1 MAQVHSDMDAACLSR
16 TNSRDCETNAGFR
29 TSDHSHTITGA
40 LMSNVYA
47 VLHVEIPGGLAD
59 AWPVTQ
65 PLLTLGRSSSCDVML
80 DDPSVSRQ
88 HVEMSWT
95 AYGAQVRDLG
105 SANGTWLNDQILPP
119 RVLYPL
125 RSGDVL
131 QLGPFSLRLVPPTD
145 PLPPALAP
153 KVRLIAGDVR
163 PQAGLVVQF
172 DGQLLKVLL
181 DKDQM
186 TLGRA
191 ADNDV
196 MIASSVVSGH
206 HARLQRDASGT
217 VRIID
222 VGSTNGLLAGNQRV
236 QQQTLRDGDAVS
248 VVNQVWIQYR
258 QWIGFLPA
266 EEPARAP
273 ATALR
278 RIDPTTQ
285 PQITIGRAPDND
297 IFLDDPR
304 VSRRHALIERLG
316 TRFRLRDLNS
326 DNGTFVN
333 GEPVKGMVWIKPGD
347 EIRIATIQLVFAQ
360 DGLQQLASP
369 YGLRLDALH
378 LNKRVGKDKNILQDL
393 SFSIFPREFVAVVGV
408 SGAGK
413 STLMDAL
420 NGFRPA
426 TQGTVLINGQDLYKH
441 YDAFRSELGYV
452 PQDDIMH
459 RELTVAKALDYAAKL
474 RMPAD
479 TSEAERKRRVDEV
492 LKELNLADRKDLPIY
507 KLSGGQ
513 RKRVSIGVEL
523 ITKPG
528 LFFLDEATSGL
539 DPGTEAE
546 LMRLLRQLADD
557 GRTVILVTHATKNVM
572 MCDKV
577 IFLAKGGYLAFYGPP
592 EEALAFFEG
601 FRNSD
606 SRLLQP
612 EIDFDDIY
620 RILEDPSLG
629 TPAQWAERYRQSE
642 AFRLYVAGRLAQHR
656 AKDLGIQPTTKMP
669 SRPRRSISAFRQL
682 SILSARHIDV
692 MRNDRRSLA
701 VLLLQAPIIGFMTL
715 FSLSSPDFDPIDG
728 SPSSAMTTLF
738 LMVIMV
744 MLFGT
749 VNTAREITKEA
760 PVYKRERMVNLR
772 LAPYIGSKVLIVV
785 LLCIYQVIVLLLFS
799 LGFTQYPHMNA
810 GEWMQFVL
818 VLLLA
823 AISGALLGL
832 LISAATS
839 STDQAVALIPVI
851 LIPQFI
857 LAGVLMP
864 ELGTT
869 PVARIAT
876 SKWSVEAMATLTRAD
891 LAGKEGA
898 ILVAEQEAVAQLPAG
913 TPQETVDQTRAEAR
927 QTANQEWDDQVREN
941 FGDIFDAE
949 VGLGILAI
957 LVINGVLIAAILL
970 FQKRK
975 D

>member
-1 MAQVHSDMDAACLSR
+1 MP
-16 TNSRDCETNAGFR
+16 
-29 TSDHSHTITGA
+29 
-40 LMSNVYA
+40 NVYA
-47 VLHVEIPGGLAD
+47 VLSIQLPSGQED

-65 PLLTLGRSSSCDVML
+65 PILTLGRSSICQVIL
-80 DDPSVSRQ
+80 DDASVSRQ
-88 HVEMSWT
+88 HVEVSWT
-95 AYGAQVRDLG
+95 ANGAQVRDLG
-105 SANGTWLNDQILPP
+105 SANGTWLNDQMLLP
-119 RVLYPL
+119 RVAYPM
-125 RSGDVL
+125 RPGDAL
-131 QLGPFSLRLVPPTD
+131 QVGPFSLRFMPPTE
-145 PLPPALAP
+145 PFPPTVAAHVRISAGAGQSQPGLA
-153 KVRLIAGDVR
+153 
-163 PQAGLVVQF
+163 VQF
-172 DGQLLKVLL
+172 DGQLLKFPL
-181 DKDQM
+181 DKDQV

-191 ADNDV
+191 TDNDV
-196 MIASSVVSGH
+196 MIPSPIVSGH
-206 HARLQRDASGT
+206 HARLEREGSGGY
-217 VRIID
+217 RIVD
-222 VGSTNGLLAGNQRV
+222 VGSTNGLLAGDRRI
-236 QQQTLRDGDAVS
+236 QQQSLRDGEAVS
-248 VVNQVWIQYR
+248 VLNQLWIQYR

-266 EEPARAP
+266 EERTAAP
-273 ATALR
+273 EAPPR
-278 RIDPTTQ
+278 RIDPTTK
-285 PQITIGRAPDND
+285 PQITIGRSADND
-297 IFLDDPR
+297 VFLDDPR
-304 VSRRHALIERLG
+304 VSRRHALIERMG
-316 TRFRLRDLNS
+316 ARFRLRDLNS

-333 GEPVKGMVWIKPGD
+333 GEPVKGTVWLQPGD
-347 EIRIATIQLVFAQ
+347 EIRIANIQLVFAQ

-378 LNKRVGKDKNILQDL
+378 LNKWVAKDKNILQDL
-393 SFSIFPREFVAVVGV
+393 SFSILPREFVALVGV

-426 TQGTVLINGQDLYKH
+426 SQGTVLINGQDLYKH

-479 TSEAERKRRVDEV
+479 TSDAERKRRVNEV
-492 LKELNLADRKDLPIY
+492 LKELNLVDRKDLPIH

-513 RKRVSIGVEL
+513 RKRVSIGIEL

-557 GRTVILVTHATKNVM
+557 GRTVVLVTHATKNVM

-577 IFLAKGGYLAFYGPP
+577 VFLAKGGYLAFFGPP
-592 EEALAFFEG
+592 EEALTFFDRYRSSE
-601 FRNSD
+601 D
-606 SRLLQP
+606 RLLLP

-620 RILEDPSLG
+620 RILEDPKLG
-629 TPAQWAERYRQSE
+629 TPAQWAERYRQSD
-642 AFRLYVAGRLAQHR
+642 AFRQYVAGRLSQYRSNTPAAQPQASITGR
-656 AKDLGIQPTTKMP
+656 K
-669 SRPRRSISAFRQL
+669 RRSVSAFRQL
-682 SILSARHIDV
+682 GILSARHIDV
-692 MRNDRRSLA
+692 MRNDRKSLA

-715 FSLSSPDFDPIDG
+715 FSLSSPDFEPIKG
-728 SPSSAMTTLF
+728 SPASAMTTLF
-738 LMVIMV
+738 LMIIMV

-772 LAPYIGSKVLIVV
+772 LAPYIGSKVMIVV
-785 LLCIYQVIVLLLFS
+785 LLCVYQVAVLLVFS
-799 LGFTQYPHMNA
+799 FGFTQYPDMSA
-810 GEWMQFVL
+810 SQWTQFIL

-857 LAGVLMP
+857 FAGVLMP
-864 ELGTT
+864 ELSTS
-869 PVARIAT
+869 PVAKAAT
-876 SKWSVEAMATLTRAD
+876 SKWSVEAMATLTQAD
-891 LAGKEGA
+891 LAGKQGA
-898 ILVAEQEAVAQLPAG
+898 MLVAEQEAVAQLPAG
-913 TPQETVDQTRAEAR
+913 APQETIDQASSEAR
-927 QTANQEWDDQVREN
+927 QTASEEWDVQVREN
-941 FGDIFDAE
+941 FGDIFE
-949 VGLGILAI
+949 VDVGPHILAI
-957 LVINGVLIAAILL
+957 VVINIVLIAGILL